1 MFALFLVL
9 LLQVPTQIDPAVP
22 VQIPEGD
29 QANFKL
35 FLDRVLESVL
45 GSAANPV
52 LDLGRDLWRGMAVIV
67 IVWTGLKIAFS
78 GSIEA
83 WEIVRLVFGLW
94 IPWVMLQF
102 YAVPLPGMAL
112 SFPEMIA
119 GGGTWLQRMFL
130 EDTVSSMQTQLG
142 DLVNNLAADLEAARQ
157 GGLISMV
164 VTGAGRTLTLVA
176 GAIIML
182 LVVLCLAL
190 LFAVTYAQVI
200 WAQIAIYI
208 LIFIGPIFIPWM
220 VFEPLAFM
228 FWGWFKAMITYS
240 LYGLIAGVVM
250 RVFMGVAL
258 GFVTTLNTTTLNW
271 DSLADLGRWLLVILP
286 LFVAG
291 ILASLKVG
299 ALASMLV
306 TGGGGGGSGIGG
318 VATAGAAA
326 ASGGAKLAAKGAKA
340 GASGGLK

>member
-1 MFALFLVL
+1 MVSSIAILL
-9 LLQVPTQIDPAVP
+9 LLQIPAQIDPVVP
-22 VQIPEGD
+22 VNIPEGD

-35 FLDRVLESVL
+35 FLDRVLEAVL

-52 LDLGRDLWRGMAVIV
+52 LDLGRNLWRGLAVIV
-67 IVWTGLKIAFS
+67 IVWTGLRIAFS

-102 YAVPLPGMAL
+102 YSVPLPGMAL

-119 GGGTWLQRMFL
+119 GGGAWLQRMFL
-130 EDTVSSMQTQLG
+130 EDTVSGMQSSLG
-142 DLVNNLAADLEAARQ
+142 DLVNNLAADLDAARQ

-164 VTGAGRTLTLVA
+164 VTGVGRTLTLVA

-182 LVVLCLAL
+182 LVVLCLVL

-220 VFEPLAFM
+220 VLEPLAFM

-258 GFVTTLNTTTLNW
+258 GFVTTLNSTTLNW

-291 ILASLKVG
+291 ILAASKVG
-299 ALASMLV
+299 ELASMLIN
-306 TGGGGGGSGIGG
+306 GGGGVSSGFSGEG
-318 VATAGAAA
+318 MGQKAATGTKAAA
-326 ASGGAKLAAKGAKA
+326 TGGDGAV
-340 GASGGLK
+340 GG

>member
-1 MFALFLVL
+1 
-9 LLQVPTQIDPAVP
+9 
-22 VQIPEGD
+22 
-29 QANFKL
+29 
-35 FLDRVLESVL
+35 
-45 GSAANPV
+45 
-52 LDLGRDLWRGMAVIV
+52 
-67 IVWTGLKIAFS
+67 
-78 GSIEA
+78 
-83 WEIVRLVFGLW
+83 
-94 IPWVMLQF
+94 
-102 YAVPLPGMAL
+102 
-112 SFPEMIA
+112 
-119 GGGTWLQRMFL
+119 
-130 EDTVSSMQTQLG
+130 
-142 DLVNNLAADLEAARQ
+142 
-157 GGLISMV
+157 MV

-182 LVVLCLAL
+182 LVVLCLVL

-306 TGGGGGGSGIGG
+306 TGRRRRRQRDRRSCHGGRGSGQRRRE
-318 VATAGAAA
+318 AGRE
-326 ASGGAKLAAKGAKA
+326 GR
-340 GASGGLK
+340 

>member
-1 MFALFLVL
+1 MSSLALVL
-9 LLQVPTQIDPAVP
+9 LLQIPNQLDPAVP

-52 LDLGRDLWRGMAVIV
+52 LDLGNDLWRGMALVV
-67 IVWTGLKIAFS
+67 IVWTGLRIAFS

-102 YAVPLPGMAL
+102 YAVPLPGMAE

-119 GGGTWLQRMFL
+119 AGGTWLQRMFL
-130 EDTVSSMQTQLG
+130 ADTVASMQSELG
-142 DLVNNLAADLEAARQ
+142 VLVTGLAADLEAARQ
-157 GGLISMV
+157 GGLVSMV
-164 VTGAGRTLTLVA
+164 VTGVGRTLTLVA

-182 LVVLCLAL
+182 LVVLCLLL

-200 WAQIAIYI
+200 WAHIAMAI
-208 LIFIGPIFIPWM
+208 LIFMGPLFIPWM

-271 DSLADLGRWLLVILP
+271 DSLADLGRWLLVVLP

-306 TGGGGGGSGIGG
+306 TGGGATGSGIGQ
-318 VATAGAAA
+318 VASAAA
-326 ASGGAKLAAKGAKA
+326 TGGASLAAKGAKA

>member
-1 MFALFLVL
+1 
-9 LLQVPTQIDPAVP
+9 
-22 VQIPEGD
+22 
-29 QANFKL
+29 
-35 FLDRVLESVL
+35 
-45 GSAANPV
+45 
-52 LDLGRDLWRGMAVIV
+52 
-67 IVWTGLKIAFS
+67 
-78 GSIEA
+78 
-83 WEIVRLVFGLW
+83 
-94 IPWVMLQF
+94 
-102 YAVPLPGMAL
+102 
-112 SFPEMIA
+112 
-119 GGGTWLQRMFL
+119 
-130 EDTVSSMQTQLG
+130 
-142 DLVNNLAADLEAARQ
+142 
-157 GGLISMV
+157 
-164 VTGAGRTLTLVA
+164 
-176 GAIIML
+176 
-182 LVVLCLAL
+182 
-190 LFAVTYAQVI
+190 
-200 WAQIAIYI
+200 
-208 LIFIGPIFIPWM
+208 M